1 MRQRFLDASR
11 RVFGKKFVR
20 QSTKP
25 TGSPGSNG
33 SAAPRAVGARVLCIA
48 SGKGGTGKSVVA
60 TNLAVERSRQG
71 ENVLLVDFDAGLAND
86 HLLLGIAPKYE
97 LAHVLDGTVD
107 AYGALTDG
115 PSGLKV
121 LSGGVGRLTLANPTR
136 RELDRVFRA
145 LRPLEDDF
153 DLVIVDHGAGLGYST
168 VAHLAAASTLLL
180 VAGHEVTALS
190 DAYAVY
196 KKAHL
201 VNPAVR
207 VGLVINRSPDERL
220 ADDSWKRFSA
230 ASERFLGHA
239 PEFVGWVPA
248 DVAVTK
254 SVHQREPVVL
264 AYPESPS
271 AQSIRSVAR
280 WGPID
285 HARSPVAFYDAARQ
299 ALR

>member
-11 RVFGKKFVR
+11 RVFGR
-20 QSTKP
+20 R
-25 TGSPGSNG
+25 SPRREP
-33 SAAPRAVGARVLCIA
+33 APRTSGARVLCIA

-60 TNLAVERSRQG
+60 TNLAVERSRLG

-86 HLLLGIAPKYE
+86 HLLLGVAPKYD
-97 LAHVLDGTVD
+97 LAHILDGSVD
-107 AYGALTDG
+107 AYEALTDG
-115 PSGLKV
+115 PCGLKM

-136 RELDRVFRA
+136 RELDRVFQA

-153 DLVIVDHGAGLGYST
+153 DLVVVDHGAGLGYST
-168 VAHLAAASTLLL
+168 VAHLAAATTLML

-201 VNPAVR
+201 VNPGVR
-207 VGLVINRSPDERL
+207 VGLVINRSPDARM
-220 ADDSWKRFSA
+220 ADDSWQRFSA
-230 ASERFLGHA
+230 ASHRFLGHA
-239 PEFVGWVPA
+239 PELVGWVPA
-248 DVAVTK
+248 DTAVTR

-264 AYPESPS
+264 SHSESAA
-271 AQSIRSVAR
+271 AQALRSVAR

-285 HARSPVAFYDAARQ
+285 HARSSSAFYDAARQ

>member
-11 RVFGKKFVR
+11 RVFGR
-20 QSTKP
+20 RSTP
-25 TGSPGSNG
+25 RET
-33 SAAPRAVGARVLCIA
+33 APRTTGARVLCVA

-86 HLLLGIAPKYE
+86 HLLLGVAPKYD
-97 LAHVLDGTVD
+97 LAHILDGTVD
-107 AYGALTDG
+107 AYGALADG
-115 PSGLKV
+115 PAGLKM

-136 RELDRVFRA
+136 RELDRVFQA

-201 VNPAVR
+201 VNPSIR

-220 ADDSWKRFSA
+220 ADDSWKRFAA
-230 ASERFLGHA
+230 ASQRFLGHE

-248 DVAVTK
+248 DAAVTR
-254 SVHQREPVVL
+254 SVHERKPVVT
-264 AYPESPS
+264 AHPESAA
-271 AQSIRSVAR
+271 AQALRSVAR
-280 WGPID
+280 WAPID
-285 HARSPVAFYDAARQ
+285 HARSARAFYDAARQ